1 MAVNPG
7 QKFQCSI
14 SQTSEIHVSYFNII
28 IVDWPQQALVSSAKI
43 HVSYVE
49 CEHNCASEQ
58 PARHSKANLELV
70 RKI

>member
-28 IVDWPQQALVSSAKI
+28 VVDWPQQALVSSAKI
-43 HVSYVE
+43 HVSYVK